1 MVNGESLA
9 VNGESLQVKPLSQ
22 AAIGRALGL
31 APATMTKLKG
41 QGMPVDSVESARA
54 WREARQNIAARKP
67 EPQARVVNPGNPL
80 GLTSLPRPPSPEII
94 RANEVKFDGGEMDE
108 AHDEART
115 RREIAEAN
123 MAEMKEGELRGDLIR
138 VSAVKAT
145 LAVVFATTRDALLQ
159 IPARLAPLLAADTD
173 PASVQNM
180 LHAEIHQALQQLAGA
195 SERVGQSESASI

>member
-1 MVNGESLA
+1 
-9 VNGESLQVKPLSQ
+9 
-22 AAIGRALGL
+22 
-31 APATMTKLKG
+31 MTKLKG
-41 QGMPVDSVESARA
+41 QGMPVDSVDSARA
-54 WREARQNIAARKP
+54 WREERQNIAARKP
-67 EPQARVVNPGNPL
+67 EPKPVQPSAGNPL
-80 GLTSLPRPPSPEII
+80 GLTSFPRPPSPEII
-94 RANEVKFDGGEMDE
+94 RTNEIKFDISEMDE

-123 MAEMKEGELRGDLIR
+123 IAEMKEGELRGNLIR

-180 LHAEIHQALQQLAGA
+180 LHAEIHQSLNHMAGA
-195 SERVGQSESASI
+195 SERVGQSEGASV